1 MHRERDILCFSRE
14 ERGRYTEAV
23 IKPMLFAVL
32 SFALPIVTVFA
43 TAL

>member
-23 IKPMLFAVL
+23 IKPMIMTVM
-32 SFALPIVTVFA
+32 SFLLPIATVFA
-43 TAL
+43 AAL